1 MPTEMTYEGM
11 VVGES
16 TRPNDLN
23 LNVCRE
29 KHLTSVRTAG
39 KDENVI
45 LPPIPN
51 RTLDWALDWIDE
63 DEWVEVTP
71 KSIRVRKKEL
81 DQNKRKVTR

>member
-1 MPTEMTYEGM
+1 
-11 VVGES
+11 
-16 TRPNDLN
+16 